1 MSNLAILR
9 GRLMEDPSISKQNG
23 NIVVTI
29 DVMLDA
35 FNEEAPK
42 RRTFTYVETE
52 ELNGAK
58 DIKQFAN
65 SLATQMMFSKKG
77 NKVFIQAALDKTGEP
92 EEKIF
97 SYYDQLT
104 QNGKNVK

>member
-29 DVMLDA
+29 DVMIDA
-35 FNEEAPK
+35 FNGKAPK
-42 RRTFTYVETE
+42 RRTFSYVETE
-52 ELNGAK
+52 QLDGAK
-58 DIKQFAN
+58 DMKKLAT
-65 SLATQMMFSKKG
+65 SLATQIMFSKKG
-77 NKVFIQAALDKTGEP
+77 NKVFIQVALDKDGEP

>member
-1 MSNLAILR
+1 
-9 GRLMEDPSISKQNG
+9 MEDPSISKQND

-35 FNEEAPK
+35 FNGKAPK
-42 RRTFTYVETE
+42 RRTFSYVETE
-52 ELNGAK
+52 QLDGAK
-58 DIKQFAN
+58 DMKKLAT
-65 SLATQMMFSKKG
+65 SLATQIMFSKKG
-77 NKVFIQAALDKTGEP
+77 NKVFIQVALDKDGEP